1 MAPMTSSPPWDLDPQ
16 LAHDAAAVGD
26 LPLSRVLVSRDAS
39 YPWLILVPRR
49 PAAVELIDLT
59 DADQAQVM
67 REIAQV
73 GRVLKAV
80 TACDKL
86 NIAAI
91 GNVVAQLHI
100 HVVARRRGDAAWPKP
115 IWGAG
120 PAHAYAPDA
129 LDRFIAMLR
138 RDLEL

>member
-1 MAPMTSSPPWDLDPQ
+1 MTASPHWELDPQ
-16 LAHDAAAVGD
+16 LVHDTAAIGD
-26 LPLSRVLVSRDAS
+26 LALSRALVSRDAS
-39 YPWLILVPRR
+39 YPWVILVPRR
-49 PAAVELIDLT
+49 PGVVELIDLP

-73 GRVLKAV
+73 GRVLKTV

-100 HVVARRRGDAAWPKP
+100 HIVARRRGDAAWPKP
-115 IWGAG
+115 VWGAG
-120 PAHAYAPDA
+120 PARTYAADA
-129 LDRFIAMLR
+129 LDQFIAALR
-138 RDLEL
+138 RDLGL

>member
-1 MAPMTSSPPWDLDPQ
+1 MAPLTSSPPWDLDPQ
-16 LAHDAAAVGD
+16 LARDTATVGD
-26 LPLSRVLVSRDAS
+26 LPISRVLVSRDAS
-39 YPWLILVPRR
+39 YPWIILVPRQ

-80 TACDKL
+80 TDCDKL
-86 NIAAI
+86 NVAAI

-120 PAHAYAPDA
+120 PPRAYAPDA
-129 LDRFIAMLR
+129 LDQFIAALR
-138 RDLEL
+138 RDLKL

>member
-115 IWGAG
+115 FWGAG

-129 LDRFIAMLR
+129 LDQFIAMLR

>member
-1 MAPMTSSPPWDLDPQ
+1 MTALPHWELDPQ
-16 LAHDAAAVGD
+16 LARDTAAVGD
-26 LPLSRVLVSRDAS
+26 LPLSRVLVSRDAG
-39 YPWLILVPRR
+39 YPWIILVPRR
-49 PAAVELIDLT
+49 PGLVELIDLNDT
-59 DADQAQVM
+59 DQAQVL

-100 HVVARRRGDAAWPKP
+100 HIVARRRDDVAWPKP

-120 PAHAYAPDA
+120 PARAYAPDA
-129 LDRFIAMLR
+129 LNQFLARLR

>member
-1 MAPMTSSPPWDLDPQ
+1 MTISPHWDLDPQ
-16 LAHDAAAVGD
+16 LARDTAAVGD

-39 YPWLILVPRR
+39 YPWIILVPRR
-49 PAAVELIDLT
+49 PGAVEMFDLT

-67 REIAQV
+67 CEIAQA

-100 HVVARRRGDAAWPKP
+100 HVVARRREDAAWPKP

-120 PAHAYAPDA
+120 PAHTYRPDA
-129 LDRFIAMLR
+129 LDQFIARLR
-138 RDLEL
+138 RDLSL

>member
-1 MAPMTSSPPWDLDPQ
+1 MTTLPHWELDPQ
-16 LAHDAAAVGD
+16 LGRDTAAVGD

-49 PAAVELIDLT
+49 PGAVELIDLS

-67 REIAQV
+67 GEIAQV
-73 GRVLKAV
+73 GRVLKAL

-100 HVVARRRGDAAWPKP
+100 HLVARRRGDAAWPKP

-120 PAHAYAPDA
+120 PARSYTPDV
-129 LDRFIAMLR
+129 LDEFITMLR
-138 RDLEL
+138 RDLGL

>member
-16 LAHDAAAVGD
+16 LERDTAAVGD

-49 PAAVELIDLT
+49 PAVVELIDLT

-129 LDRFIAMLR
+129 LDQFIGMLR

>member
-1 MAPMTSSPPWDLDPQ
+1 MTTLPHWELDPQ
-16 LAHDAAAVGD
+16 LARDTAAVGD
-26 LPLSRVLVSRDAS
+26 LSLSRVLVSRDAS

-49 PAAVELIDLT
+49 PGAVELIDLP

-67 REIAQV
+67 GEIAQV

-80 TACDKL
+80 AACDKL

-120 PAHAYAPDA
+120 PARSYTPNV
-129 LDRFIAMLR
+129 LDQFITVLR
-138 RDLEL
+138 RDLGL

>member
-1 MAPMTSSPPWDLDPQ
+1 MTTSPHWELDPQ
-16 LAHDAAAVGD
+16 LTRDTAKVGD
-26 LPLSRVLVSRDAS
+26 LPLSRVLLSRDAS
-39 YPWLILVPRR
+39 YPWIILVPRR
-49 PAAVELIDLT
+49 PGAVELIDLT
-59 DADQAQVM
+59 DTDQAQVT

-100 HVVARRRGDAAWPKP
+100 HVVARRRDDSAWPRP
-115 IWGAG
+115 IWGAA
-120 PAHAYAPDA
+120 PARTYVPDA
-129 LDRFIAMLR
+129 LDQFIATLR
-138 RDLEL
+138 RDLAL

>member
-1 MAPMTSSPPWDLDPQ
+1 MTSSPPWDLDPQ

-67 REIAQV
+67 REIVQV

-129 LDRFIAMLR
+129 LDQFIAMLR

>member
-1 MAPMTSSPPWDLDPQ
+1 MTISPHWELDPQ
-16 LAHDAAAVGD
+16 LARDTAAVGD
-26 LPLSRVLVSRDAS
+26 LPFSRVLVSRDAS

-49 PAAVELIDLT
+49 PGAVELIDLP
-59 DADQAQVM
+59 DSDQAQVM

-91 GNVVAQLHI
+91 GNVVAQMHI
-100 HVVARRRGDAAWPKP
+100 HIVARRRGDAAWPKP
-115 IWGAG
+115 IWGVGA
-120 PAHAYAPDA
+120 ARAYTPDD
-129 LDRFIAMLR
+129 LDQFIVTLR
-138 RDLEL
+138 RDLGL

>member
-1 MAPMTSSPPWDLDPQ
+1 MTMTTLPHWELDPQ
-16 LAHDAAAVGD
+16 LARDTATVGD
-26 LPLSRVLVSRDAS
+26 LARSRVLVSRDAS
-39 YPWLILVPRR
+39 YPWLILVPRQ
-49 PAAVELIDLT
+49 PGAVELIDLS
-59 DADQAQVM
+59 DADQAEVM
-67 REIAQV
+67 REIAQA

-120 PAHAYAPDA
+120 PARSYTPDV
-129 LDRFIAMLR
+129 LDEFITMLR
-138 RDLEL
+138 RDLGL

>member
-1 MAPMTSSPPWDLDPQ
+1 MTISPHWELDPQ
-16 LAHDAAAVGD
+16 LAHDTATVGD
-26 LPLSRVLVSRDAS
+26 LPLSRVLVNRDAS

-49 PAAVELIDLT
+49 SSAIELIDLT
-59 DADQAQVM
+59 GADQAQVM

-120 PAHAYAPDA
+120 PARTYTPDV
-129 LDRFIAMLR
+129 LDQFITVLR
-138 RDLEL
+138 RDLGL